1 MNSSSS
7 SKTTSV
13 RFSLSFLEF
22 VKSFSAKKSS
32 TTLIRNL
39 VESISCNELALRA
52 DLSNALQ
59 ESTQAKLTNLENLAK
74 KDPGSIDLNDV
85 AFVLICCHRAYL
97 RTKDITL
104 IKSTY
109 IKSIVSIVREL
120 IPMFKANG
128 NIDVNQIYIDL
139 GFEQGKGIEEQF
151 DALEMLPHYSTEL
164 GKMLFLC
171 HVTDHIHLISSTNSV
186 SKELTDRLKSII
198 PVAVLGILSDAN
210 ISDRLS
216 ALGSKLFA
224 PNARVTLDMHE
235 YINNPDNSLYV
246 LPDGRELKFTVGH
259 TGMIQAVLRSS
270 DSRFEMTFTPISTIE
285 LIDFAIA
292 NENGKSCLNTIQG
305 RDLSLS
311 TQADSLTMKVCNV
324 SIFISLEN
332 ASQMFAFIRNLSN
345 NDIFYEYIT
354 YSKHTLGDL

>member
-1 MNSSSS
+1 MNT

-13 RFSLSFLEF
+13 RFSLPFLEF
-22 VKSFSAKKSS
+22 IKSFSAKKSS

-39 VESISCNELALRA
+39 VESISSNELALRT

-59 ESTQAKLTNLENLAK
+59 ESTQAKLNRLEILSRK
-74 KDPGSIDLNDV
+74 ELGSIDLNDV

-97 RTKDITL
+97 RAKGVTL

-120 IPMFKANG
+120 IPMFKVNG

-139 GFEQGKGIEEQF
+139 GFEQGKGIDEQF
-151 DALEMLPHYSTEL
+151 DALQMLPYYSTEL
-164 GKMLFLC
+164 GEMQFLC
-171 HVTDHIHLISSTNSV
+171 HVTDHIHLISSTNNV
-186 SKELTDRLKSII
+186 SKELTDRLKSVI
-198 PVAVLGILSDAN
+198 PVAVLGIISDAN

-216 ALGSKLFA
+216 AVGSKLFA

-246 LPDGRELKFTVGH
+246 LPDGRELKFTIGH

-270 DSRFEMTFTPISTIE
+270 DSRFEMTFTTISTIE

-292 NENGKSCLNTIQG
+292 NDNAKSGLNTMRG

-311 TQADSLTMKVCNV
+311 AQADTLTMKVCNV
-324 SIFISLEN
+324 SILIPLEI
-332 ASQMFAFIRNLSN
+332 ALHMFAFIKNLSN
-345 NDIFYEYIT
+345 HVNFYEYIT
-354 YSKHTLGDL
+354 YSKRTLGDL